1 MPGSQ
6 TARFSFHSSDIDVRS
21 LPAVILE
28 HLSAVLAVGLALVA
42 VSVFMRRNEAA
53 SMPHADPR
61 IERYLA
67 IDSVDLATPL
77 DRALFR
83 DALGVFH
90 PSGVRDIDSLM
101 HVIEDTRLARFTD
114 PSRKTGGGRAML
126 TWESGMAIVPMYT
139 VFLLVFFTVLMFTY
153 FAARALAVWKFIA
166 WKQGRASY
174 LRRFLASVESRGLA
188 GAISRADLLVRA
200 VLKGI
205 ASLLLFA
212 PAYVIAY
219 SFRTSLDTESVL
231 FLIPLAVISNGILV
245 NYANHLYVLLVAES
259 RKGYVETAVV
269 KGLACSYAWDV
280 PGGLRRTALLFPVRG
295 ARGHVFRDIYRNARL
310 QFIPSMKEH
319 AAFVVT
325 GIVIIEMALNIK
337 GHLCYAL
344 LQHMLFRE
352 FDIAIAIVFAIFF
365 TVKLTEAF
373 VDLWHSIET
382 RKYDNAG

>member
-1 MPGSQ
+1 
-6 TARFSFHSSDIDVRS
+6 VRS
-21 LPAVILE
+21 LPAVVLE
-28 HLSAVLAVGLALVA
+28 HLPAVLVVGLALVA
-42 VSVFMRRNEAA
+42 VSALMRRNESA
-53 SMPHADPR
+53 SRPHADPL

-67 IDSVDLATPL
+67 IDSVDLANPL

-83 DALGVFH
+83 DALGVL
-90 PSGVRDIDSLM
+90 PPPGVTNIDSLM
-101 HVIEDTRLARFTD
+101 HVLEETRLTRFTD
-114 PSRKTGGGRAML
+114 PSRKTGGGRAVL
-126 TWESGMAIVPMYT
+126 TWETGMAIVPMYA
-139 VFLLVFFTVLMFTY
+139 VFLLVYLAVMVCTY

-174 LRRFLASVESRGLA
+174 LRRYLASVESKGLA
-188 GAISRADLLVRA
+188 GAIRRADLLVMSA
-200 VLKGI
+200 LSGI

-219 SFRTSLDTESVL
+219 SFRTSLDTESIL
-231 FLIPLAVISNGILV
+231 FLIPLAVMSNGILI
-245 NYANHLYVLLVAES
+245 NEANHLYTLLVAES
-259 RKGYVETAVV
+259 RKGYIQTAIV
-269 KGLACSYAWDV
+269 KGLASSYEWDT
-280 PGGLRRTALLFPVRG
+280 PGGLRRTTLLFPVRG
-295 ARGHVFRDIYRNARL
+295 ARGHVFRDIYLNARL

-352 FDIAIAIVFAIFF
+352 FDIAIAIVFAIFL
-365 TVKLTEAF
+365 TVKLTEAC
-373 VDLWHSIET
+373 VDLWHSLET

>member
-1 MPGSQ
+1 M
-6 TARFSFHSSDIDVRS
+6 RL
-21 LPAVILE
+21 LPAVVLE
-28 HLSAVLAVGLALVA
+28 HLPAVLIVGLALVA
-42 VSVFMRRNEAA
+42 VSALMRRNEAA
-53 SMPHADPR
+53 SRPRVDPR

-67 IDSVDLATPL
+67 IDSVDLANPL
-77 DRALFR
+77 DRALLR
-83 DALGVFH
+83 DALGVFQ

-101 HVIEDTRLARFTD
+101 HVVEDTRLARFTD
-114 PSRKTGGGRAML
+114 PSRKTGGGRAVL
-126 TWESGMAIVPMYT
+126 TWESGIAIIPMYA
-139 VFLLVFFTVLMFTY
+139 VFLLVYFTVIVFTY

-174 LRRFLASVESRGLA
+174 LRRYLAIVESKGLP
-188 GAISRADLLVRA
+188 GAISRADLLVMSVVR
-200 VLKGI
+200 GI

-219 SFRTSLDTESVL
+219 SFRTSLDTGSIL
-231 FLIPLAVISNGILV
+231 FLIPLAVISNGILI
-245 NYANHLYVLLVAES
+245 NEANHLYTLLVAES
-259 RKGYVETAVV
+259 RKGYIQTAIV
-269 KGLACSYAWDV
+269 KGLASSYEWDA
-280 PGGLRRTALLFPVRG
+280 PGGLRRATLLFPVRG

-352 FDIAIAIVFAIFF
+352 FDLAIAIIFSIF
-365 TVKLTEAF
+365 LTVKLTEAC
-373 VDLWHSIET
+373 VDLWQALET